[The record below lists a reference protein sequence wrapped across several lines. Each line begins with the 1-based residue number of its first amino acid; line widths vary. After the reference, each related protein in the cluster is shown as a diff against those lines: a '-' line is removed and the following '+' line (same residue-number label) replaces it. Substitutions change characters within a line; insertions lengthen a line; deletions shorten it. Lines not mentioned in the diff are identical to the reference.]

1 MPIWLEP
8 SVRKTD
14 KNRKTYFRS
23 PAERL
28 FLHEGKWY
36 FQAREGD
43 RGPYDT
49 REMAELRLKRYI
61 ETLGFIDDYE
71 PWKPVSSISRDSNGS
86 A

>member
-1 MPIWLEP
+1 M
-8 SVRKTD
+8 RKTD
-14 KNRKTYFRS
+14 KNNKTYFRS

-28 FLHEGKWY
+28 FLYEGKWY
-36 FQAREGD
+36 FRAREVD

-49 REMAELRLKRYI
+49 REMAELRLKRYV

-71 PWKPVSSISRDSNGS
+71 PWKPAPRKCGVSNGP